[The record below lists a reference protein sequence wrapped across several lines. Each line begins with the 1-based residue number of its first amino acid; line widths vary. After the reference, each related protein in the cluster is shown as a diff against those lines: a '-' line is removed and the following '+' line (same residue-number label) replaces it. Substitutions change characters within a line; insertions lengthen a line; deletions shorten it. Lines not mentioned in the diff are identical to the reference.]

1 MAEPRQAEREKDA
14 KSGVKPGETPNTP
27 GPKVGKRPV
36 KEEDVFG
43 GAERAQKG
51 EPVSSPN
58 TKP

>member
-1 MAEPRQAEREKDA
+1 MTEPRQPERQTDA

-27 GPKVGKRPV
+27 GPKGGDRPV
-36 KEEDVFG
+36 EEEDVFG

-58 TKP
+58 AKP